1 MEKILE
7 KLKSK
12 WLRNTGMTILLI
24 AIIIAI
30 FIGINIGLQKWD
42 PKDIDLTKEQIYSLT
57 DASREK
63 ISSLPEQ
70 DKMEIYMFGY
80 SETSSIV
87 DFIKEYGRI
96 NKNIKVEL
104 VDANDRK
111 DLVSKYNIMTDDG
124 MQTVLIVAGEK
135 SKTYI
140 TVPSSSYSAGY
151 SDFYTY
157 DYTTEETT
165 DITEE
170 RMTNGIIALSSVG
183 ESTPVYMLSGHGEYT
198 AAREMALVQSYLTLE
213 NYEIKDLDLLS
224 EQKVPD
230 DCTSLVIASPEKDC
244 TDFEASA
251 IKEYISRGGNI
262 LWLSDPLSAKEEIPN
277 FKSILDIYGVNVRQD
292 GVIFERDTSR
302 MVMGGADMVIPT
314 IIGGNEIVEGLSRVL
329 LIDTGKLEFKENLDE
344 LNVIKT
350 DLLMT
355 SESSFFRT
363 NLQETSLTPVEGEK
377 QEASIVAAVLEKSN
391 GDDEEKKSKLVVFAN
406 NLFATNSVIP
416 SGNTQVPA
424 IAFYQNKDLALNS
437 IQKISKEKEEMAIRK
452 TVSYTSYTATE
463 TQDMIIKIIIFGL
476 PIIIILVGIVVWIL
490 RRRKK

>member
-12 WLRNTGMTILLI
+12 WLRNTGMTVLLLG
-24 AIIIAI
+24 IIIAI

-42 PKDIDLTKEQIYSLT
+42 PKDIDLTKEQIFSLT
-57 DASREK
+57 DASKEK
-63 ISSLPEQ
+63 IASLPEQ

-80 SETSSIV
+80 NETNSIV

-96 NKNIKVEL
+96 NKNIKVEV
-104 VDANDRK
+104 VDVNDRK
-111 DLVSKYNIMTDDG
+111 DLVSKYNIDSEVN
-124 MQTVLIVAGEK
+124 TVLIVAGEK
-135 SKTYI
+135 SKTFI
-140 TVPSSSYSAGY
+140 SSDYY

-157 DYTTEETT
+157 DYTTEEST

-183 ESTPVYMLSGHGEYT
+183 ENTPVYMLTGHGEYT
-198 AAREMALVQSYLTLE
+198 AAREMALVGSYLTLE
-213 NYEIKDLDLLS
+213 NYEMKDLDLLS
-224 EQKVPD
+224 AQKVPD

-244 TDFEASA
+244 TDFEAKA
-251 IKEYISRGGNI
+251 IKEYIARGGNI

-277 FKSILDIYGVNVRQD
+277 FKSILEVYGVNVRQD
-292 GVIFERDTSR
+292 GVVFERDTSR

-314 IIGGNEIVEGLSRVL
+314 IIGGNEIVDGLNRVL

-344 LNVIKT
+344 LGVIKT

-391 GDDEEKKSKLVVFAN
+391 GESEENKSKLVIYAN

-424 IAFYQNKDLALNS
+424 IAFYQNKDLILNS

-463 TQDMIIKIIIFGL
+463 TQDIVIKVIIFGL
-476 PIIIILVGIVVWIL
+476 PTIIILAGIVVWQL